1 MTIHASIAAE
11 NTEKKKESRSP
22 FNLERINRETAFF
35 SLYTGTILILVV
47 ILLSAPK
54 PVVTSVGATAVVIP
68 VVHSTQFNVQQE
80 GGLEALAQFLSSHD
94 RHARCFVTMKGNIRT
109 VLKATFEYTKK
120 FESLVSLNISP
131 RESLAKFIAVPML
144 KSAQPIR
151 EEVLC
156 QIED

>member
-1 MTIHASIAAE
+1 
-11 NTEKKKESRSP
+11 
-22 FNLERINRETAFF
+22 
-35 SLYTGTILILVV
+35 
-47 ILLSAPK
+47 
-54 PVVTSVGATAVVIP
+54 
-68 VVHSTQFNVQQE
+68 
-80 GGLEALAQFLSSHD
+80 
-94 RHARCFVTMKGNIRT
+94 MKGNIRT

>member
-1 MTIHASIAAE
+1 MTVQAAIE
-11 NTEKKKESRSP
+11 NTEKRKEPRSP
-22 FNLERINRETAFF
+22 FNSERISRETAFF

-54 PVVTSVGATAVVIP
+54 PIPTSDEGAMPIVVPKI
-68 VVHSTQFNVQQE
+68 HSASFEVKQN

-94 RHARCFVTMKGNIRT
+94 RHARCFVFKQGSLRT
-109 VLKATFEYTKK
+109 AMKATFEYTKK
-120 FESLVSLNISP
+120 FESLISLNVSP
-131 RESLAKFIAVPML
+131 REALAKFVAVPMP
-144 KSAQPIR
+144 KSVPALQ